1 MKVKNDNVVSFHYT
15 LKNDQGDIID
25 SSVDST
31 PLDYLHGHGNIITGL
46 ESELAGKEA
55 GEHIN
60 VTLPPEKAYGGYD
73 PSLVQKVA
81 QSDLLGIDEIQV
93 GMQLQVD
100 TNDGP
105 AVVFVTE
112 IAGDQITLDGNHPL
126 AGETLHF
133 EVEVVEIRDATQE
146 ELAHGHAHH
155 PGGHH

>member
-15 LKNDQGDIID
+15 LKNNQGDIID
-25 SSVDST
+25 DSADST
-31 PLDYLHGHGNIITGL
+31 PLDYLHGHGNIIAGL
-46 ESELAGKEA
+46 ENELAGKEA
-55 GEHIN
+55 GDHIN
-60 VTLPPEKAYGGYD
+60 VTLPPEKAYGGYN

-81 QSDLLGIDEIQV
+81 QNDLQGIVEIQV

-112 IAGDQITLDGNHPL
+112 IVGDQITLDGNHPL

-133 EVEVVEIRDATQE
+133 EVEVVEIREATQE
-146 ELAHGHAHH
+146 ELTHGHAHQ

>member
-15 LKNDQGDIID
+15 LKNNQGDIID
-25 SSVDST
+25 DSADST
-31 PLDYLHGHGNIITGL
+31 PLDYLHGHGNIIAGL
-46 ESELAGKEA
+46 ENELAGKEA
-55 GEHIN
+55 GDHIN
-60 VTLPPEKAYGGYD
+60 VTLPPEKAYGGHN

-81 QSDLLGIDEIQV
+81 QNDLQGIVEIQV

-112 IAGDQITLDGNHPL
+112 IVGDQITLDGNHPL

-133 EVEVVEIRDATQE
+133 EVEVVEIREATQE
-146 ELAHGHAHH
+146 ELTHGHAHQ